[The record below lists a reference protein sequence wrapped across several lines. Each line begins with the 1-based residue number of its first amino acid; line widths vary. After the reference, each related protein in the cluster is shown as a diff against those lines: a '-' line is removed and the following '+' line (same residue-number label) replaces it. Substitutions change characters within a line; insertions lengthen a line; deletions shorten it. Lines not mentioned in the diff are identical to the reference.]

1 MEIFLSRDGQVFGP
15 YTVEQL
21 QTIKASGEFQ
31 KYFWFWDGSTPEWV
45 PVTPPPP
52 LPVLKTTPPP
62 SAPAVAAQIPTSSP
76 AQVPVPANAPRSTP
90 TCGIETQV
98 PIRVICHDFRS
109 IVSTSLLEVA
119 PEHCVLLCSSYRTG
133 LPPIHEKNAVW
144 LTLVDE
150 SSGRAQTVKGSVIGM
165 NRRDNGEWRFKI
177 KWNAIPELLNAKPSA

>member
-21 QTIKASGEFQ
+21 QTMKTSGEFQ

-62 SAPAVAAQIPTSSP
+62 SAPAIAAQMPAASP
-76 AQVPVPANAPRSTP
+76 ENA
-90 TCGIETQV
+90 IEPQV

-109 IVSTSLLEVA
+109 IVSTSLISVA